1 MKKWL
6 LSIVFFLYAGSSYAY
21 SPEYMT
27 CMSAAKSEMSEKM
40 SCVKSEQKVQNK
52 ALKKYFKLYKAEL
65 PTENQVVLEQ
75 AFKVWKKESRV
86 TCSHLLGNEKTM
98 LQQFASAECLL
109 GMTFHKTNEY
119 KRNVK

>member
-6 LSIVFFLYAGSSYAY
+6 LSIVFSLYAGGSYAY
-21 SPEYMT
+21 SAEYMT

-40 SCVKSEQKVQNK
+40 SCVKAEQKAQNK
-52 ALKKYFKLYKAEL
+52 ALRKYFKLYKAEL
-65 PTENQVVLEQ
+65 PIENQKVLEQ
-75 AFKVWKKESRV
+75 TFKVWKQESRV
-86 TCSHLLGNEKTM
+86 TCSHLLGNEKTI
-98 LQQFASAECLL
+98 LQQFSSAECFL